1 MSTSVNKKERPQSSM
16 AQRVTAAATLYNGL
30 QLKALREGQQELIQS
45 SKQILSSSLRQEE
58 IQKSIDFGIRRLE
71 SMGEDQ
77 LKLSAESLRE
87 NKKQTQYMADQDG
100 RDKVRFLKEE
110 LKEQKD
116 AEIQSYKDI
125 THSINREQQLI
136 FEAKMTNLEK
146 FFTLQKLHRVITSVD
161 SNIFP
166 QVSDKTYRDETEDSV
181 KEKLAQIQDELCD
194 QDKVDIKTITE
205 IEELDENTQAS
216 ELLKK
221 VDAEIAVSEAIAIL
235 RRKISRKK
243 KLSDSDYKDFTKKI
257 NQLRKEAK

>member
-77 LKLSAESLRE
+77 LKLSAESLYE

>member
-87 NKKQTQYMADQDG
+87 NKKQTQYMADQDE